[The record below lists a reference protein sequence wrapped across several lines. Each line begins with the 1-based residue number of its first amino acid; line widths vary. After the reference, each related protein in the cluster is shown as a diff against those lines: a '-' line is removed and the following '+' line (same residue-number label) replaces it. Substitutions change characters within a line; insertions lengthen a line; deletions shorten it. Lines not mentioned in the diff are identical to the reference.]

1 MVNWKFDNPA
11 GVAAI
16 GECMIERRDQEMD
29 MPEEGTDPRLQHAGA
44 RFKSVPD
51 MSRRFSGD
59 TLNTLTYM
67 ARLLD
72 RGRAEL
78 FYITAVGMDAGS
90 AAMLA
95 AWEAEGINTAFVR
108 RFRDRLPGS
117 YTIVTGQDGE
127 RHFSYDRDESA
138 ARDLFRDDYAA
149 SLSNSLKGLALFYL
163 SGITVAILPP
173 HDREKLLNLLQTLRR
188 AGVIIVYDPNYR
200 SALWGSPG
208 EARDWTGRVYHETD
222 LAMPGFD
229 DEKALFDDATPEH
242 ACNRLADM
250 GITEVIMKNGSSP
263 CLVAAGQ
270 DIIHFPVTVQERVID
285 TTAAGDSFN
294 AGYIASRLC
303 GHDIAASI
311 RAGETLAGRVIQH
324 PGAIIPRDDT
334 PPLYRIIG

>member
-1 MVNWKFDNPA
+1 MVNWKCDNPA
-11 GVAAI
+11 RVAAI
-16 GECMIERRDQEMD
+16 GECMIERREIGTD
-29 MPEEGTDPRLQHAGA
+29 PGTGTDPRLQHAGA
-44 RFKSVPD
+44 CLKSVPD
-51 MSRRFSGD
+51 IFGKFSGD

-108 RFRDRLPGS
+108 RLRDKFPGS
-117 YTIVTGQDGE
+117 YTISTAQDGE
-127 RHFSYDRDESA
+127 RRFSYDRNESA

-149 SLSNSLKGLALFYL
+149 SLSTSLKDLTLFYL

-173 HDREKLLNLLQTLRR
+173 HDREKLLNLLRTLRR
-188 AGVIIVYDPNYR
+188 AGAKIVYDPNYR
-200 SALWGSPG
+200 AALWASSA
-208 EARDWTGRVYHETD
+208 EARDWAGRVYHETD
-222 LAMPGFD
+222 VAMPGFD

-242 ACNRLADM
+242 ACKRLADL
-250 GITEVIMKNGSSP
+250 GIAEVIMKNGSSP

-294 AGYIASRLC
+294 AGYISSRLC
-303 GHDIAASI
+303 GHDIAASV
-311 RAGETLAGRVIQH
+311 RAGQALAGRVIQR
-324 PGAIIPRDDT
+324 PGAVIPRDDT
-334 PPLYRIIG
+334 PPLYRIIR

>member
-1 MVNWKFDNPA
+1 MGSGNHRRVHWNCD
-11 GVAAI
+11 GAAKWGQTAM
-16 GECMIERRDQEMD
+16 GECMVEQRSKCC
-29 MPEEGTDPRLQHAGA
+29 PRCYSG
-44 RFKSVPD
+44 K
-51 MSRRFSGD
+51 FSGD

-72 RGRAEL
+72 GGRAEL

-108 RFRDRLPGS
+108 RLRDKLPGS
-117 YTIVTGQDGE
+117 YTIATGQDGE
-127 RHFSYDRDESA
+127 RRFSYDRGESA

-149 SLSNSLKGLALFYL
+149 ILSNSLKGVSLFYL

-173 HDREKLLNLLQTLRR
+173 HGRERLLNLLQTLRR

-200 SALWGSPG
+200 AALWGSPA
-208 EARDWTGRVYHETD
+208 EAREWTGRVYHETD

-250 GITEVIMKNGSSP
+250 GITEIIMKNGSSP
-263 CLVAAGQ
+263 CLVAAGREYC
-270 DIIHFPVTVQERVID
+270 P
-285 TTAAGDSFN
+285 
-294 AGYIASRLC
+294 L
-303 GHDIAASI
+303 
-311 RAGETLAGRVIQH
+311 
-324 PGAIIPRDDT
+324 PRDGSG
-334 PPLYRIIG
+334 PGCRHHGSRGFLQCRLYLVKIERP

>member
-1 MVNWKFDNPA
+1 MDRGNLVIDWNCDGAA
-11 GVAAI
+11 GIAAM
-16 GECMIERRDQEMD
+16 GECMVEHRSSAERDAT
-29 MPEEGTDPRLQHAGA
+29 PA
-44 RFKSVPD
+44 
-51 MSRRFSGD
+51 FSGD

-72 RGRAEL
+72 LGRAEL
-78 FYITAVGMDAGS
+78 FYITAVGMDGGS

-108 RFRDRLPGS
+108 RLRDRLPGS

-127 RHFSYDRDESA
+127 RRFSYDRDESA

-149 SLSNSLKGLALFYL
+149 SLSTSLKDLTLFYL
-163 SGITVAILPP
+163 SGITAAILPP
-173 HDREKLLNLLQTLRR
+173 HDREKLLDLLQTLRR

-200 SALWGSPG
+200 AALWASPA
-208 EARDWTGRVYHETD
+208 EAREWTGRVYHETD
-222 LAMPGFD
+222 VAMPGFD

-242 ACNRLADM
+242 ACNRLADL

-263 CLVAAGQ
+263 CLVTTGESIA
-270 DIIHFPVTVQERVID
+270 HFPVTVQDRVVD

-294 AGYIASRLC
+294 AGYISSRLS
-303 GHDIAASI
+303 GHDVAASV
-311 RAGETLAGRVIQH
+311 RAGQTLAGRVIQH
-324 PGAIIPRDDT
+324 HGAIIPRDDT

>member
-1 MVNWKFDNPA
+1 MVNWKCDNPA
-11 GVAAI
+11 RVAAI
-16 GECMIERRDQEMD
+16 GECMIERREI
-29 MPEEGTDPRLQHAGA
+29 GTDPGTGTDPHLQHAGA
-44 RFKSVPD
+44 CFKSVPD
-51 MSRRFSGD
+51 VPGKFSGD

-95 AWEAEGINTAFVR
+95 AWDAEGINTAFVR
-108 RFRDRLPGS
+108 RLRDKLPGS
-117 YTIVTGQDGE
+117 YTIATGQDGE
-127 RHFSYDRDESA
+127 RRFSYDRDESA
-138 ARDLFRDDYAA
+138 VRDLFRNDYAA
-149 SLSNSLKGLALFYL
+149 SLSTSLKGLSLLYL

-188 AGVIIVYDPNYR
+188 ESVIIVYDPNYR
-200 SALWGSPG
+200 VALWGSPG
-208 EARDWTGRVYHETD
+208 EARDWAGRVYHETD
-222 LAMPGFD
+222 VAMPGFD
-229 DEKALFDDATPEH
+229 DEKALFGDATPEH
-242 ACNRLADM
+242 ACNRLADL

-263 CLVAAGQ
+263 CLVATGQ
-270 DIIHFPVTVQERVID
+270 DIAYFPVTVQDRVVD

-294 AGYIASRLC
+294 AGYISSRLC
-303 GHDIAASI
+303 GHDVAASV
-311 RAGETLAGRVIQH
+311 RAGQALAGRVIQH

>member
-1 MVNWKFDNPA
+1 
-11 GVAAI
+11 
-16 GECMIERRDQEMD
+16 MD
-29 MPEEGTDPRLQHAGA
+29 MREEGTD
-44 RFKSVPD
+44 FKSVPD

-108 RFRDRLPGS
+108 RLRDKLPGS
-117 YTIVTGQDGE
+117 YTIATGQEGE
-127 RHFSYDRDESA
+127 RRFSYDRDESA

-149 SLSNSLKGLALFYL
+149 SLSTSLKDLTLFYL
-163 SGITVAILPP
+163 SGITVAILLP

-200 SALWGSPG
+200 AALWGSPA
-208 EARDWTGRVYHETD
+208 EAREWTGRVYHETD

-250 GITEVIMKNGSSP
+250 GITEIIMKNGSSP
-263 CLVAAGQ
+263 CLVAAGR
-270 DIIHFPVTVQERVID
+270 DIAHFPVTVQDRVVD

-294 AGYIASRLC
+294 AGYISSRLC
-303 GHDIAASI
+303 GYDVAASV
-311 RAGETLAGRVIQH
+311 RAGQTLAGRVIQH
-324 PGAIIPRDDT
+324 PGAIIPHDDT

>member
-1 MVNWKFDNPA
+1 MVNWKCNSPA
-11 GVAAI
+11 RVAAI
-16 GECMIERRDQEMD
+16 GECMIERRET
-29 MPEEGTDPRLQHAGA
+29 GTDPGTGTDS
-44 RFKSVPD
+44 KSVPD
-51 MSRRFSGD
+51 VTGKFSGD

-72 RGRAEL
+72 GGRAEL

-108 RFRDRLPGS
+108 RLRDKLPGS
-117 YTIVTGQDGE
+117 YTIATGQDGE
-127 RHFSYDRDESA
+127 RRFSYDRGESA

-149 SLSNSLKGLALFYL
+149 ILSNSLKGVSLFYL

-173 HDREKLLNLLQTLRR
+173 HGRERLLNLLQTLRR

-200 SALWGSPG
+200 AALWGSPG
-208 EARDWTGRVYHETD
+208 EARDWAWRVYHETD
-222 LAMPGFD
+222 VAMPGFD
-229 DEKALFDDATPEH
+229 DEKALFEDATPEQ
-242 ACNRLADM
+242 ACKRLAGL
-250 GITEVIMKNGSSP
+250 GIAEVIMKNGSSP
-263 CLVAAGQ
+263 CLVAAGES
-270 DIIHFPVTVQERVID
+270 IAHFPVTVQERVVD

-294 AGYIASRLC
+294 AGYISSRLC
-303 GHDIAASI
+303 GHDIAASV
-311 RAGETLAGRVIQH
+311 RAGQALAGRVIQH